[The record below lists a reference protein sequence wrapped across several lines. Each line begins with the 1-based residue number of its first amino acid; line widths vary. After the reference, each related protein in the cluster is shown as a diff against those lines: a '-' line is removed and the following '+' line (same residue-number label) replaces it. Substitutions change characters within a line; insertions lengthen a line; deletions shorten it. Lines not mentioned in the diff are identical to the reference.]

1 MSRFQILYLFKDEI
15 TPRTRMITRI
25 LEESGFEISPLPV
38 TARWNRLTRIK
49 FLREELKKRQSDNL
63 SAILIGDFCHKFVL
77 PVCFL
82 ARRVPVIYDLFIS
95 NYDNYVLERKRTS
108 KLSLKSLVLYLRE
121 FLGLRLV
128 TTILADTEAHKNYYV
143 KLFRIPPDKIK
154 TVYVGAEEDSFF
166 HKENQPEDKDSDKFE
181 ILFYGNYVP
190 LHGIEYIIQAAKILQ
205 KDSHIH
211 FTIVGGGQTKLRI
224 GEMATSL
231 QIKNV
236 TFIERVPPYEDLNS
250 LINSSD
256 LCLGIFGNT
265 GKTQRV
271 IPNKVFQCLAARRCV
286 LTADTSAIREI
297 FNPGNDIAVCP
308 AANPELLAARIS
320 ELKAQ
325 PDKRNALANQGY
337 KQFKAQ
343 FAFEKLSATWKEIMN
358 VTLMQ
363 KVENYRATD
372 C

>member
-1 MSRFQILYLFKDEI
+1 
-15 TPRTRMITRI
+15 MITGI
-25 LEESGFEISPLPV
+25 LEKSGFEISPLPV

-49 FLREELKKRQSDNL
+49 FLREELKKRQRDNL

-77 PVCFL
+77 PVSFL
-82 ARRVPVIYDLFIS
+82 ARKVPVIYDLFIS
-95 NYDNYVLERKRTS
+95 NYDNYILERKRAS

-128 TTILADTEAHKNYYV
+128 MTILADTEAHRNYYV
-143 KLFRIPPDKIK
+143 KLFKISRGK
-154 TVYVGAEEDSFF
+154 IQTVYIGAEEDFF
-166 HKENQPEDKDSDKFE
+166 FPKEKQPADKDSDKFE
-181 ILFYGNYVP
+181 ILFYGNYIP
-190 LHGIEYIIQAAKILQ
+190 LHGIEYIIQAARILQ
-205 KDSHIH
+205 KDPDIH
-211 FTIVGGGQTKLRI
+211 FTIVGEGQTKTQI
-224 GEMATSL
+224 EEMATSL

-236 TFIERVPPYEDLNS
+236 TFIKRVPYEELNS
-250 LINSSD
+250 LINASD

-265 GKTQRV
+265 AKAQRV

-286 LTADTSAIREI
+286 LTADTPAIREL
-297 FNPGNDIAVCP
+297 FNSDRDIAVCP
-308 AANPELLAARIS
+308 AANPELLAAKIA

-337 KQFKAQ
+337 KQFKNQ

-358 VTLMQ
+358 AALMQ
-363 KVENYRATD
+363 KAEK